1 MPTLTA
7 LFLLLL
13 CAAINAHAQNSAHS
27 PQLSASE
34 LEKAG
39 AACDQLAAMPN
50 PPMSVAACKAMVD
63 MGTSLNAGAADSSA
77 QRPGDEAMTCTA
89 IFTELK
95 TMAGVG
101 ISDIN
106 TARTEAIVRDGTALA
121 NRQAGEL
128 NAFIAE
134 SYALGAVAGLVGAFT
149 PNFVGAAIAAA
160 WQGQAIA
167 LGAKLTAEQAPLH
180 ARTNETLLASAN
192 ELSQSMNANPRFARL
207 GQLAMNR
214 QCEPPAEARR

>member
-1 MPTLTA
+1 MAKRVA
-7 LFLLLL
+7 LFFLLS
-13 CAAINAHAQNSAHS
+13 CASIDALAQNRGDA
-27 PQLSASE
+27 PQLSARE
-34 LEKAG
+34 IAEAG
-39 AACDQLAAMPN
+39 AACEQLGSMLN
-50 PPMSVAACKAMVD
+50 PPMSVAACRAMIG
-63 MGTSLNAGAADSSA
+63 MATSLDAGAADPSA
-77 QRPGDEAMTCTA
+77 QRPGDDALTCSA

-101 ISDIN
+101 ISDISA
-106 TARTEAIVRDGTALA
+106 ARAEADVREGTAMA

-149 PNFVGAAIAAA
+149 PNFVGAAIASA
-160 WQGQAIA
+160 WQTQAIA
-167 LGAKLTAEQAPLH
+167 LGTRLTAEQAPLR
-180 ARTNETLLASAN
+180 ARQSETVLASAK

>member
-1 MPTLTA
+1 MAKLVA
-7 LFLLLL
+7 LFFLLS
-13 CAAINAHAQNSAHS
+13 CASIDALAQNRGDA
-27 PQLSASE
+27 PQLSARE
-34 LEKAG
+34 LAEAS
-39 AACDQLAAMPN
+39 AACDQLAGMPN
-50 PPMSVAACKAMVD
+50 PPMSVAACKAMVN
-63 MGTSLNAGAADSSA
+63 MGASLNAGAADPSA
-77 QRPGDEAMTCTA
+77 QRPGDEVLSCAA

-106 TARTEAIVRDGTALA
+106 AARADADVRDGAAMA

-160 WQGQAIA
+160 WQAQAVA
-167 LGAKLTAEQAPLH
+167 LGTRMTAEQAPLR
-180 ARTNETLLASAN
+180 ARQSETVLAGAN
-192 ELSQSMNANPRFARL
+192 ELSRSMNANPRFARL
-207 GQLAMNR
+207 GQLAMNKH
-214 QCEPPAEARR
+214 CEPPAEARR